1 MIATAL
7 KRGLIW
13 GLMLA
18 PYAVIGL
25 IIGEMIVR
33 GS

>member
-1 MIATAL
+1 MIAAAR
-7 KRGLIW
+7 KGLIW

-33 GS
+33 G

>member
-1 MIATAL
+1 MIAAAR
-7 KRGLIW
+7 RGLIW
-13 GLMLA
+13 GLILA

-25 IIGEMIVR
+25 IVGEMIVR